1 MIQAL
6 GWHRPIW
13 TISWGQICR
22 RISKMLLKKTER
34 ESYRVIWVLFANTK
48 MSLQW
53 WTSTYMGVCLHW
65 GSLGIVFP
73 HCQPRP
79 RGWEMGFCWVS
90 CSKLSWEGKPVIWLG
105 PIQVNVN
112 VIVNVNCHSQC
123 HWGQCQVNVIAH
135 WMSFPSLLWY
145 SFLSDTCLL
154 IMMVAIIWLAI
165 CQFRASG
172 SQESAVAQ
180 WVAMVPCPLSG
191 WYNWV
196 SGRTE

>member
-1 MIQAL
+1 MDHIMRADMQKNFQNAV
-6 GWHRPIW
+6 
-13 TISWGQICR
+13 
-22 RISKMLLKKTER
+22 KKNTER
-34 ESYRVIWVLFANTK
+34 EIYRVIWVLFANTK
-48 MSLQW
+48 MSLWW

-79 RGWEMGFCWVS
+79 RGWEMGFYWVS
-90 CSKLSWEGKPVIWLG
+90 CSKLSWEGKPIIWLG
-105 PIQVNVN
+105 PIQVNSVPRY
-112 VIVNVNCHSQC
+112 
-123 HWGQCQVNVIAH
+123 VIAH
-135 WMSFPSLLWY
+135 WTSFPSLLWY

-154 IMMVAIIWLAI
+154 IMMVAIIWLTI

-172 SQESAVAQ
+172 SQKSAVAQ
-180 WVAMVPCPLSG
+180 WVAMVSCPPSG